1 MSNSNKW
8 ETVVGRSPSCKY
20 DGNQDWHA
28 NQGALYTIMKCLDV
42 PGKSTLR
49 FSLLNIS
56 IKKTQDN
63 HLSGTEFDSSGDPH
77 ISCFKQGET
86 SYEQAVGRGRL
97 RKSSVC
103 LTTGWS
109 PAATRQYVVF
119 ANVFQSEMC
128 KDLKQNRYW
137 WWSWCIKYNLQ
148 KIRAPKISTR
158 YLQNL

>member
-1 MSNSNKW
+1 MSFLSSELKERKCSAAWRLLTSASSFPSSFVLFQLPSLVNISSH
-8 ETVVGRSPSCKY
+8 RS
-20 DGNQDWHA
+20 
-28 NQGALYTIMKCLDV
+28 
-42 PGKSTLR
+42 
-49 FSLLNIS
+49 SLHHHEVLGISIS
-56 IKKTQDN
+56 IKKN
-63 HLSGTEFDSSGDPH
+63 SEFDSSGDPH

-128 KDLKQNRYW
+128 KDLKQNRY
-137 WWSWCIKYNLQ
+137 
-148 KIRAPKISTR
+148 
-158 YLQNL
+158 